1 MERTLI
7 FRPWSTSRGQGTYGY
22 PLLSA
27 YDTETDKS
35 FRAMGGGYDITGT
48 VFGEWLTAVMQDEL
62 RRLAES
68 GRAYY
73 DQTQGYPTRVN
84 DGPDALYG
92 MRWREDGS
100 VSVDGACG
108 FSCVRRI
115 AEAAGATVVEV
126 HGKRYVQSVTLIWSE
141 EETREDVNV
150 PEGFPPGYDPET
162 DCKHCG
168 KAFGH

>member
-1 MERTLI
+1 
-7 FRPWSTSRGQGTYGY
+7 
-22 PLLSA
+22 
-27 YDTETDKS
+27 
-35 FRAMGGGYDITGT
+35 MGGGYDITGT
-48 VFGEWLTAVMQDEL
+48 VFGEWLVATMQAEL
-62 RRLAES
+62 RKLAQD

-73 DQTQGYPTRVN
+73 VKRKGEPYTVN
-84 DGPDALYG
+84 DSPESLYG
-92 MRWREDGS
+92 LYLREDGS

-141 EETREDVNV
+141 EETKESVNV